1 MAGWANGMSD
11 LHPAVERR
19 LRELPSGLRVH
30 IERSREVGRGLAASF
45 GVDAAKVDLGV
56 AAHDL
61 ARAMKPDDLLT
72 EARRIGLDVHPVE
85 TRHPVLLHGA
95 VAAYWLEHEDGLT
108 DPEVL
113 EAVRSHT
120 TGRRGMGD
128 VAKVVFLADKLDPVK
143 IEHYAYLEGV
153 ASALESGLD
162 DAILR
167 LLDQELAYFIREG
180 MLVYPESVELRN
192 ELIMRKGGEYPT

>member
-1 MAGWANGMSD
+1 MSD
-11 LHPAVERR
+11 LPPAVEKR
-19 LRELPSGLRVH
+19 LRELPEGLREH
-30 IERSREVGRGLAASF
+30 IERSREVGRSLAAAF
-45 GVDAAKVDLGV
+45 GVDVAKVDLGV

-61 ARAMKPDDLLT
+61 ARAMKPDDLLA
-72 EARRIGLDVHPVE
+72 EARRIGLDLHPVE

-95 VAAYWLEHEDGLT
+95 VAAYWLEHEDDLT

-113 EAVRSHT
+113 EAVRWHT

-143 IEHYAYLEGV
+143 VEHYAYLEGV
-153 ASALESGLD
+153 ASDLERGLD

-180 MLVYPESVELRN
+180 MLVHPESVELRN
-192 ELIMRKGGEYPT
+192 ELIMRGSG